1 MFLRRALSEIR
12 VNNYN
17 ETLLKCWEA
26 NMDIQYI
33 LDPYACAAYI
43 VSYISKGQRGMSNL
57 LSTACRES
65 KNASSNIRDQV
76 RKVGNTFLN
85 HVDVGAQ
92 AACYLVL
99 QMPLRR
105 SSRDVVFVDTNPESE
120 RVTLM
125 KPNTVLKELPKAS
138 TSVESDSTIKRYQRR
153 PKSMSKLCLADFVA
167 LYTVQYGKKRP
178 DNHNKNCS
186 KAVPEELP
194 ETYDHDSD
202 DDQES
207 SDVNVLLECEEHV
220 FHDGTVMVKRQRP
233 RVLYSVGYSKG
244 NDNENYFREQ
254 LMLYLPWK
262 KYSDILANFSS
273 YEERY
278 VDNQGEIERKRKNY
292 VCDYTINI
300 SELEYTVSATEE
312 CSVISELQ
320 HQDECDA
327 ESGSRM
333 CEEYGCFNPGTS
345 FENNDYDLALDLKH
359 W

>member
-1 MFLRRALSEIR
+1 M
-12 VNNYN
+12 V
-17 ETLLKCWEA
+17 
-26 NMDIQYI
+26 
-33 LDPYACAAYI
+33 
-43 VSYISKGQRGMSNL
+43 
-57 LSTACRES
+57 
-65 KNASSNIRDQV
+65 
-76 RKVGNTFLN
+76 
-85 HVDVGAQ
+85 
-92 AACYLVL
+92 
-99 QMPLRR
+99 
-105 SSRDVVFVDTNPESE
+105 
-120 RVTLM
+120 
-125 KPNTVLKELPKAS
+125 
-138 TSVESDSTIKRYQRR
+138 
-153 PKSMSKLCLADFVA
+153 
-167 LYTVQYGKKRP
+167 KKRP
-178 DNHNKNCS
+178 DNQNKNCF

-333 CEEYGCFNPGTS
+333 C
-345 FENNDYDLALDLKH
+345 
-359 W
+359 